1 MKKWLSIFA
10 TTILLSSTLTTNV
23 FAAEEIKNPQLFNLE
38 EAGPGEWEEMPE
50 PIFEAEPNNNFGE
63 ANEILL
69 DAEVNGTITNDDND
83 YYKIEI
89 TEKGY
94 FYLFGAAEGE
104 TDEVVSKI
112 YDKEFNMVN
121 EGGFTEGNFFYDE
134 TFVMEP
140 GTYYIQITDT
150 DTNTNQEN
158 YIFSA
163 YFAGPEVK
171 RIEGLDRY
179 STAVKVAYEGWEQPE
194 EIVLATGQDFPDA
207 LAAGP
212 LAYQL
217 DAPILLTRT
226 KDLPESVKTYIDVQN
241 VQRVTIIGGP
251 GAVSAEIEKYLRDT
265 LKLTVKRIAGINR
278 FETAVKIADQLTTEV
293 KAEAFVVNGRNF
305 PDALSA
311 APFAAALGAPIL
323 LTETNS
329 LPAVTANKVKQYAA
343 TYVVGGDGVVTNS
356 VKGQLPEAT
365 RISGINRYETS
376 VQVAEHFKDVSMST
390 NSAFVATGEKFPD
403 ALSASVLAG
412 FYGEPIILTTPDT
425 LHASAEKY
433 FQSNNVLWYT
443 IIGGTG
449 AVSET
454 VEQEIQ
460 SLMK

>member
-10 TTILLSSTLTTNV
+10 TTILLSSTLTSNV

-38 EAGPGEWEEMPE
+38 EADGEWEEMPE
-50 PIFEAEPNNNFGE
+50 PIFEAEPNNNFDE

-69 DAEVNGTITNDDND
+69 DAEVNGTITNDDSD
-83 YYKIEI
+83 FYKIEI

-104 TDEVVSKI
+104 TDEVVSTI
-112 YDKEFNMVN
+112 YDKDLNMVN

-134 TFVMEP
+134 TFVMAP
-140 GTYYIQITDT
+140 GTYYIEITDT

-158 YIFSA
+158 YTFSA
-163 YFAGPEVK
+163 YFSGPEVK

-226 KDLPESVKTYIDVQN
+226 KELPESVKTYIDVQN

-251 GAVSAEIEKYLRDT
+251 GAVSAEVEKYLRDT
-265 LKLTVKRIAGINR
+265 LKLTVKRIAGIDR

-305 PDALSA
+305 PDALSV

-323 LTETNS
+323 LSETNA
-329 LPAVTANKVKQYAA
+329 LPASTATKVKQYSA
-343 TYVVGGDGVVTNS
+343 TYVVGGAGVVTDF
-356 VKGQLPEAT
+356 VKSKLPTPE
-365 RISGINRYETS
+365 RIGGINRYETS
-376 VQVAEHFKDVSMST
+376 VLVAEFFKDVSMST
-390 NSAFVATGEKFPD
+390 NAAFVTTGEAFPD
-403 ALSASVLAG
+403 ALAASVLAG
-412 FYGEPIILTTPDT
+412 FYGEPIILTTPTT
-425 LHASAEKY
+425 LHASAEEY
-433 FQSNNVLWYT
+433 FQANNVLWYT

-449 AVSET
+449 AVSDT
-454 VEQEIQ
+454 VEQKIK